1 MQYLREHHYRTEIK
15 KYPNK
20 LPKIPGVVN
29 YISHTTIFGHFSATV
44 PLAQLHYTILII
56 TSDCLF
62 VFNKLNLLFNRY
74 RYKNSD
80 QILILHGAHDLS
92 CLYAKSYFFRFT
104 YFAYSDA
111 IEKPNTRLYAL
122 MKQTGE
128 FKRILLGW
136 IVVTQI

>member
-1 MQYLREHHYRTEIK
+1 MQCLREHHYRTEIK

-80 QILILHGAHDLS
+80 QILTCTERTISLVYMPKVIFSDSLILHTVTL
-92 CLYAKSYFFRFT
+92 LK
-104 YFAYSDA
+104 
-111 IEKPNTRLYAL
+111 N
-122 MKQTGE
+122 QTPDCMH
-128 FKRILLGW
+128 
-136 IVVTQI
+136 